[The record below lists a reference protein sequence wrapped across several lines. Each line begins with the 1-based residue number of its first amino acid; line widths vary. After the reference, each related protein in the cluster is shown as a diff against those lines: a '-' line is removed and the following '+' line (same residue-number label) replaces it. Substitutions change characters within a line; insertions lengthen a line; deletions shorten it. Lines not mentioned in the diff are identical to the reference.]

1 MEPEM
6 DIVVQPKP
14 KSTKSNEIL
23 PLSVDMM
30 EHSDKETDDTDT
42 DDTILHPSPYLQT
55 VLNYPCLILFLSL
68 MVVLPLSYL
77 GAINFSLGDPSGG
90 QIVKDTIEAE
100 QAQAFQKAAEATR
113 GYGSN
118 SQRKPQQTDSVE
130 SITLYYVAGSNSIDD
145 EMAYDANTIRT
156 KNVLSTT
163 NVQKMLNLENKLL
176 SLSNYSDVC
185 LKLDGQT
192 NCAVVRSCLPFLGK
206 F

>member
-1 MEPEM
+1 M
-6 DIVVQPKP
+6 DIIVQPKP

-100 QAQAFQKAAEATR
+100 QAQAFQKAAVFMNRVLKNGGGGDKDGKNKMDYGTGAPKENDITR
-113 GYGSN
+113 
-118 SQRKPQQTDSVE
+118 DSE
-130 SITLYYVAGSNSIDD
+130 SIV
-145 EMAYDANTIRT
+145 
-156 KNVLSTT
+156 
-163 NVQKMLNLENKLL
+163 
-176 SLSNYSDVC
+176 
-185 LKLDGQT
+185 
-192 NCAVVRSCLPFLGK
+192 
-206 F
+206 